1 MVCPESLGKRVFMH
15 LTREIHWIAQEK
27 KKAPNEY

>member
-1 MVCPESLGKRVFMH
+1 MVCPESLGKREFMD

-27 KKAPNEY
+27 NGT

>member
-27 KKAPNEY
+27 NGT